1 MKIREALDSMD
12 IICGFLTLAQQW
24 NNANTFSSVNSRE
37 VGFKQHQDWWPVTQR
52 DLGGEVLNLRRSS
65 REFADGWTWG
75 KYFLKIDAKDV
86 VFLSGV
92 LDVSKCFQ
100 IFRAYSKPKWSST
113 SCCRELIG
121 RGGEGGGSQGEGN
134 IHKNYSHHNHQLHA
148 NHDHHHD
155 NHHHHRH
162 SSTLPSSKVVPRL
175 AGCPSVTLRGTSYQ
189 CRSFMKW

>member
-1 MKIREALDSMD
+1 MD

-24 NNANTFSSVNSRE
+24 NNANTFYSANSWE

-65 REFADGWTWG
+65 LEFADSWTCG
-75 KYFLKIDAKDV
+75 KYFLKIDAE
-86 VFLSGV
+86 V

-100 IFRAYSKPKWSST
+100 IFRAYSSWTKPKWCSASG
-113 SCCRELIG
+113 CRELIG
-121 RGGEGGGSQGEGN
+121 KGGEGGGSQGEGN
-134 IHKNYSHHNHQLHA
+134 IHKNYSHHNHQLHD
-148 NHDHHHD
+148 NHHHHHDNHHHYHD

-162 SSTLPSSKVVPRL
+162 STTVPSSKVPPRL

-189 CRSFMKW
+189 CRSFMKL